1 MSARQGTSSRFTY
14 RWDQQSPT
22 TILLDVAHPGMP
34 IIAGAVRRVRLQHK
48 ADPPVLNSRRKHRRD
63 VNTNNVILMDLSRFT
78 KQSGVTS
85 CTANCGSS
93 DPVLLGNTSYAGR
106 SQISCQLAKAITPE
120 SVNGGS
126 LIETATVRHR
136 PPDASGAE

>member
-1 MSARQGTSSRFTY
+1 
-14 RWDQQSPT
+14 
-22 TILLDVAHPGMP
+22 
-34 IIAGAVRRVRLQHK
+34 
-48 ADPPVLNSRRKHRRD
+48 
-63 VNTNNVILMDLSRFT
+63 MDLSRFT

-85 CTANCGSS
+85 RTANRGGS
-93 DPVLLGNTSYAGR
+93 DPVLLGDTSYAGR

-136 PPDASGAE
+136 PPELLRRRMMTYEN